1 MSSIVRS
8 ILPEHRSEES
18 QETETETEITAS
30 EDPEEADV
38 PIKPFGQSKD
48 SILVTHHQHRHDSHR
63 TAATASPSEDSMSPS
78 DNFREDQQGDRIKS
92 RLDAVNENNKGAF
105 LRMGSMVGSVTDKI
119 RQHMVQFT
127 RVNIHKHRMTLGNHP
142 EGEQKMS
149 RKKAS
154 SLFPVNW
161 HCVCDV
167 LSTAKGVPVTLR
179 WSTVESEEIDFEA
192 YQATSSERQLHVLPK
207 TKRDLIALEHHSR
220 KSIQQVE
227 AEMKE
232 IRQNRASGRLEDIR
246 RAEHKE
252 EQERRRQQSIVGKV
266 FRPFRKSGTKRKG

>member
-1 MSSIVRS
+1 MQNLDTDHRNVLHAVCSMHTLLPRERRTSKTAQLYDSQTREMRTQKKEQNNQKRYHPFTCNMMSSIVRS

-18 QETETETEITAS
+18 QETETEITAS
-30 EDPEEADV
+30 DV

-154 SLFPVNW
+154 SLFPVN
-161 HCVCDV
+161 
-167 LSTAKGVPVTLR
+167 
-179 WSTVESEEIDFEA
+179 
-192 YQATSSERQLHVLPK
+192 
-207 TKRDLIALEHHSR
+207 
-220 KSIQQVE
+220 
-227 AEMKE
+227 
-232 IRQNRASGRLEDIR
+232 
-246 RAEHKE
+246 
-252 EQERRRQQSIVGKV
+252 
-266 FRPFRKSGTKRKG
+266 